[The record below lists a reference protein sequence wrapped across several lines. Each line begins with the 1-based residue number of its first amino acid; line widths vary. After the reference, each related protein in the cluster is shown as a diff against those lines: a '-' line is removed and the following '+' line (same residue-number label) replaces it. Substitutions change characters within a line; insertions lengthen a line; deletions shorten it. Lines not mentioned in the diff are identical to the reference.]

1 MYSSIASF
9 PARPGTEGNRQ
20 LESLMDGIVSEQL
33 DGRSFPNP
41 LDFQGRPVP
50 VDAPTVERLRE
61 IIALR
66 TELCLYSDIMRDAN
80 VVHFVQDDKP
90 HIDDQGQRL
99 LTHYYS
105 FVFFEDW
112 RQALWSHRLIRD
124 HLRYSDEIMCGTLS
138 DLILY
143 FEFVVNVV
151 AIFLVTPLPLPFFRI
166 YIYIYIYIYVL
177 IVYRIWMFSL
187 WKVSILTFLFLF
199 SKKTMLYRIIRS
211 KLWSSSVG
219 SRIAYCRNSATAC
232 PICPKPKG
240 ILQYSS
246 CSTTRFCRFLQ
257 TK

>member
-166 YIYIYIYIYVL
+166 YTYIYICIDRVSNLDVL
-177 IVYRIWMFSL
+177 VMKGLNSH
-187 WKVSILTFLFLF
+187 LFIF
-199 SKKTMLYRIIRS
+199 I
-211 KLWSSSVG
+211 
-219 SRIAYCRNSATAC
+219 
-232 PICPKPKG
+232 
-240 ILQYSS
+240 
-246 CSTTRFCRFLQ
+246 F
-257 TK
+257 

>member
-1 MYSSIASF
+1 MD
-9 PARPGTEGNRQ
+9 GNRQ
-20 LESLMDGIVSEQL
+20 LESLMEGIVSEQL

-66 TELCLYSDIMRDAN
+66 TELCLYSDIMRDAD

-138 DLILY
+138 LCLC
-143 FEFVVNVV
+143 FW
-151 AIFLVTPLPLPFFRI
+151 LPLYLSLSFI
-166 YIYIYIYIYVL
+166 YIYIYIL

-187 WKVSILTFLFLF
+187 
-199 SKKTMLYRIIRS
+199 
-211 KLWSSSVG
+211 
-219 SRIAYCRNSATAC
+219 
-232 PICPKPKG
+232 
-240 ILQYSS
+240 
-246 CSTTRFCRFLQ
+246 
-257 TK
+257 